1 MSPVPRTKPYD
12 GPPLF
17 CYGFRPFF
25 LGASLFAGLAVALWL
40 PAYFGELA
48 LPTAYPPLDWHIHEM
63 IYGYGAAAVAGFTL
77 TAIPNWTGRLPL
89 QGGRLIAL
97 TALWIA
103 GRLAMAFSAPIG
115 AIPAAAVDLA
125 FLALLIVF
133 VARELGHGGQ
143 SHNRKVA
150 VALAVLWLGDLVFH
164 VEAIARGYADYGVRA
179 GLAAL
184 LLLITLIGGRIIPSF
199 TRNWLA
205 RMNPGPLPAP
215 ADRWDVAAI
224 VLTALALAAWVAAP
238 GAALTGWALVAAG
251 LAQAARLARW
261 RGWRAWRDRL
271 VLVLH
276 VAYLFVPV
284 GFALTALS
292 AFGLAPESAGV
303 HAWAIG
309 AIGGMT
315 IAVMSRAAL
324 GHTGRALI
332 ASPAAQA
339 VYALVFIAAIARIYA
354 ALAPE
359 HGFAALHFAAF
370 AWIAAF
376 FGFSIAYWRVFT
388 GPRREANQT

>member
-1 MSPVPRTKPYD
+1 MPPIPRTKPYD
-12 GPPLF
+12 GPALF
-17 CYGFRPFF
+17 SYGFRPFF
-25 LGASLFAGLAVALWL
+25 LGASLFAGIAVVLWL
-40 PAYFGELA
+40 PAYFGELT
-48 LPTAYPPLDWHIHEM
+48 LPTAYPALYWHIHEM

-77 TAIPNWTGRLPL
+77 TAIPNWTGGLPL
-89 QGGRLIAL
+89 QGGKLIAL
-97 TALWIA
+97 SGLWLA
-103 GRLAMAFSAPIG
+103 GRLAMAFSALIG
-115 AIPAAAVDLA
+115 AIPAAAIDLA
-125 FLALLIVF
+125 FLATLIVF
-133 VARELGHGGQ
+133 VARELSHGGQ

-164 VEAIARGYADYGVRA
+164 IEAIAQGYANYGVRI

-205 RMNPGPLPAP
+205 RMNPGALPAP

-224 VLTALALAAWVAAP
+224 ILTAIALAGWIAAP
-238 GAALTGWALVAAG
+238 SAMLVGWALFAAG

-276 VAYLFVPV
+276 VAYLFVPI
-284 GFALTALS
+284 GFLLTALS

-332 ASPAAQA
+332 ASPAVQA
-339 VYALVFIAAIARIYA
+339 VYALLFGAAIARICA

-359 HGFAALHFAAF
+359 HGVAALHVAAF

-376 FGFSIAYWRVFT
+376 LGFAIAYWRVFT
-388 GPRREANQT
+388 GPRL

>member
-1 MSPVPRTKPYD
+1 MPPIPRTKPYD
-12 GPPLF
+12 GPALF
-17 CYGFRPFF
+17 SYGFRPFF
-25 LGASLFAGLAVALWL
+25 LGASLFAGIAVVLWL
-40 PAYFGELA
+40 PAYFGELT
-48 LPTAYPPLDWHIHEM
+48 LPTAYPSLYWHIHEM

-77 TAIPNWTGRLPL
+77 TAIPNWTGGLPL
-89 QGGRLIAL
+89 QGGKLIAL
-97 TALWIA
+97 SGLWLA
-103 GRLAMAFSAPIG
+103 GRLAMAFSALIG
-115 AIPAAAVDLA
+115 AIPAAAIDLA
-125 FLALLIVF
+125 FLATLIVF
-133 VARELGHGGQ
+133 VVRELSHGGQ

-164 VEAIARGYADYGVRA
+164 IEAIAQGYANYGVRI

-205 RMNPGPLPAP
+205 RMNPGALPAP

-224 VLTALALAAWVAAP
+224 ILTAIALAGWIAAP
-238 GAALTGWALVAAG
+238 SAMLVGWALFAAG

-276 VAYLFVPV
+276 VAYLFVPI
-284 GFALTALS
+284 GFLLTALS

-332 ASPAAQA
+332 ASPAVQA
-339 VYALVFIAAIARIYA
+339 VYALLFGAAIARICA

-359 HGFAALHFAAF
+359 HGVAALHVAAF

-376 FGFSIAYWRVFT
+376 LGFAIAYWRVFT
-388 GPRREANQT
+388 GPRL

>member
-1 MSPVPRTKPYD
+1 MPPIPRTKPYD
-12 GPPLF
+12 GPALF
-17 CYGFRPFF
+17 SYGFRPFF
-25 LGASLFAGLAVALWL
+25 LGASLFAGIAVVLWL
-40 PAYFGELA
+40 PAYFGELT
-48 LPTAYPPLDWHIHEM
+48 LPTAYPALYWHIHEM

-77 TAIPNWTGRLPL
+77 TAIPNWTGGLPL
-89 QGGRLIAL
+89 QGGKLIAL
-97 TALWIA
+97 SGLWLA
-103 GRLAMAFSAPIG
+103 GRLAMAFSALIG
-115 AIPAAAVDLA
+115 AIPAAAIDLA
-125 FLALLIVF
+125 FLATLIVF
-133 VARELGHGGQ
+133 VARELSHGGQ

-164 VEAIARGYADYGVRA
+164 IEAIAQGYANYGVRI

-205 RMNPGPLPAP
+205 RMNPGALPAP

-224 VLTALALAAWVAAP
+224 ILTAIALAGWIAAP
-238 GAALTGWALVAAG
+238 SAMLVGWALFAAG

-276 VAYLFVPV
+276 VAYLFVPI
-284 GFALTALS
+284 GFLLTALS

-332 ASPAAQA
+332 ASPAVQA
-339 VYALVFIAAIARIYA
+339 VYALLFGAAIARICA

-359 HGFAALHFAAF
+359 HGVAALHVAAF

-376 FGFSIAYWRVFT
+376 LGFAVAYWRVFT
-388 GPRREANQT
+388 GPRL

>member
-1 MSPVPRTKPYD
+1 MPSIPRTKPYD

-17 CYGFRPFF
+17 SYGFRPFF
-25 LGASLFAGLAVALWL
+25 LGASLFAGLAVLLWL

-48 LPTAYPPLDWHIHEM
+48 LPTAYPPLYWHIHEM
-63 IYGYGAAAVAGFTL
+63 LYGYGAAAVAGFTL

-97 TALWIA
+97 SGLWLA
-103 GRLAMAFSAPIG
+103 GRVAMAFSALIG
-115 AIPAAAVDLA
+115 AVPAAAIDLA
-125 FLALLIVF
+125 FLALLIAF

-164 VEAIARGYADYGVRA
+164 VEAIAQGYANYGVRI
-179 GLAAL
+179 GVAAL

-205 RMNPGPLPAP
+205 RMNPGALPAP
-215 ADRWDVAAI
+215 ADRSDVAAI
-224 VLTALALAAWVAAP
+224 IVTAIALAGWIAAP
-238 GAALTGWALVAAG
+238 TAALVGWALLAAG

-284 GFALTALS
+284 GFVLTALS

-339 VYALVFIAAIARIYA
+339 VYALVFAAAIARICA

-359 HGFAALHFAAF
+359 HGFVALHVAAF
-370 AWIAAF
+370 AWIAAYF
-376 FGFSIAYWRVFT
+376 LFAAAYWRVFT
-388 GPRREANQT
+388 GPRAG

>member
-1 MSPVPRTKPYD
+1 MSPIPRAKPYD

-17 CYGFRPFF
+17 SYGFRPFF

-40 PAYFGELA
+40 PAYFGELT
-48 LPTAYPPLDWHIHEM
+48 LPTAYPPLYWHIHEM
-63 IYGYGAAAVAGFTL
+63 IYGYGAAVVAGFTL

-89 QGGRLIAL
+89 QGGKLIAL
-97 TALWIA
+97 AAVWLA
-103 GRLAMAFSAPIG
+103 GRLAMAVSALVG
-115 AIPAAAVDLA
+115 AAPAAAVDLA

-143 SHNRKVA
+143 SHNRMVA
-150 VALAVLWLGDLVFH
+150 AALAVLWLGDLVFH
-164 VEAIARGYADYGVRA
+164 VEAIAKGYADYGVRV

-205 RMNPGPLPAP
+205 RMNPGALPAP
-215 ADRWDVAAI
+215 ADRWDMAAI
-224 VLTALALAAWVAAP
+224 VLAAVALAAWVAAP
-238 GAALTGWALVAAG
+238 DAALTGWALAAAG
-251 LAQAARLARW
+251 LAHAARLARW

-309 AIGGMT
+309 AVGGMT
-315 IAVMSRAAL
+315 IAMMSRAAL

-339 VYALVFIAAIARIYA
+339 VYALVFGAAIARICA

-359 HGFAALHFAAF
+359 HGFAALHVAAF
-370 AWIAAF
+370 AWIIAF
-376 FGFSIAYWRVFT
+376 FGFAIAYWRVFT
-388 GPRREANQT
+388 GPRL

>member
-1 MSPVPRTKPYD
+1 MPPIPRTKPYD
-12 GPPLF
+12 GPALF
-17 CYGFRPFF
+17 SYGFRPFF
-25 LGASLFAGLAVALWL
+25 LGASLFAGIAVVLWL
-40 PAYFGELA
+40 PAYFGELT
-48 LPTAYPPLDWHIHEM
+48 LPTAYPSLYWHIHEM

-77 TAIPNWTGRLPL
+77 TAIPNWTGGLPL
-89 QGGRLIAL
+89 QGGKLIAL
-97 TALWIA
+97 SGLWLA
-103 GRLAMAFSAPIG
+103 GRLAMAFSALIG
-115 AIPAAAVDLA
+115 AIPAAAIDLA
-125 FLALLIVF
+125 FLATLIVF
-133 VARELGHGGQ
+133 VARELSHGGQ

-164 VEAIARGYADYGVRA
+164 IEAIAQGYANYGVRI

-205 RMNPGPLPAP
+205 RKNPGALPAP

-224 VLTALALAAWVAAP
+224 ILTAIALAGWIAAP
-238 GAALTGWALVAAG
+238 SAMLVGWALFAAG

-276 VAYLFVPV
+276 VAYLFVPI
-284 GFALTALS
+284 GFLLTALS

-332 ASPAAQA
+332 ASPAVQA
-339 VYALVFIAAIARIYA
+339 VYALLFGAAIARICA

-359 HGFAALHFAAF
+359 HGVAALHVAAF

-376 FGFSIAYWRVFT
+376 LGFAVAYWRVFT
-388 GPRREANQT
+388 GPRL

>member
-1 MSPVPRTKPYD
+1 MPPIPRTKPYD
-12 GPPLF
+12 GPALF
-17 CYGFRPFF
+17 SYGFRPFF
-25 LGASLFAGLAVALWL
+25 LGASLFAGIAVVLWL
-40 PAYFGELA
+40 PAYFGELT
-48 LPTAYPPLDWHIHEM
+48 LPTAYPALYWHIHEM

-77 TAIPNWTGRLPL
+77 TAIPNWTGGLPL
-89 QGGRLIAL
+89 QGGKLIAL
-97 TALWIA
+97 SGLWLA
-103 GRLAMAFSAPIG
+103 GRLAMAFSALIG
-115 AIPAAAVDLA
+115 AIPAAAIDLA
-125 FLALLIVF
+125 FLATLIVF

-164 VEAIARGYADYGVRA
+164 IEAIAQGYANYGVRI

-205 RMNPGPLPAP
+205 RMNPGALPAP

-224 VLTALALAAWVAAP
+224 ILTAIALAGWIAAP
-238 GAALTGWALVAAG
+238 SAMLVGWALFAAG

-276 VAYLFVPV
+276 VAYLFVPI
-284 GFALTALS
+284 GFLLTALS

-332 ASPAAQA
+332 ASPAVQA
-339 VYALVFIAAIARIYA
+339 VYALLFGAAIARICA

-359 HGFAALHFAAF
+359 HGVAALHVAAF

-376 FGFSIAYWRVFT
+376 LGFAVAYWRVFT
-388 GPRREANQT
+388 GPRL

>member
-1 MSPVPRTKPYD
+1 MPPIPRTKPYD
-12 GPPLF
+12 GPALF
-17 CYGFRPFF
+17 SYGFRPFF
-25 LGASLFAGLAVALWL
+25 LGASLFAGIAVALWL
-40 PAYFGELA
+40 PAYFGELT
-48 LPTAYPPLDWHIHEM
+48 LPTAYPSLYWHIHEM

-77 TAIPNWTGRLPL
+77 TAIPNWTGGLPL
-89 QGGRLIAL
+89 QGGKLIAL
-97 TALWIA
+97 SGLWLA
-103 GRLAMAFSAPIG
+103 GRLAMAFSALIG
-115 AIPAAAVDLA
+115 AIPAAAIDLA
-125 FLALLIVF
+125 FLATLIVF
-133 VARELGHGGQ
+133 VARELSHGGQ

-164 VEAIARGYADYGVRA
+164 IEAIAQGYANYGVRI

-205 RMNPGPLPAP
+205 RMNPGALPAP

-224 VLTALALAAWVAAP
+224 ILTAIALAGWIAAP
-238 GAALTGWALVAAG
+238 SAMLVGWALFAAG

-276 VAYLFVPV
+276 VAYLFVPI
-284 GFALTALS
+284 GFLLTALS

-332 ASPAAQA
+332 ASPAVQA
-339 VYALVFIAAIARIYA
+339 VYALLFGAAIARICA

-359 HGFAALHFAAF
+359 HGVAALHVAAF

-376 FGFSIAYWRVFT
+376 LGFAIAYWRVFT
-388 GPRREANQT
+388 GPQL

>member
-1 MSPVPRTKPYD
+1 MPSVPRTKPYD

-17 CYGFRPFF
+17 SYGFRPFF
-25 LGASLFAGLAVALWL
+25 LGAALFAGFAVLVWL

-48 LPTAYPPLDWHIHEM
+48 LPSAYPPLYWHIHEM

-89 QGGRLIAL
+89 QGGRLITL
-97 TALWIA
+97 SGLWLA
-103 GRLAMAFSAPIG
+103 GRVAMAFSAAIG
-115 AIPAAAVDLA
+115 AVPAAAIDLA
-125 FLALLIVF
+125 FLALLIAF

-164 VEAIARGYADYGVRA
+164 VEAIAQGYANYGVRI

-205 RMNPGPLPAP
+205 RMNPGALPAP

-224 VLTALALAAWVAAP
+224 VVTAIALAGWIAAP
-238 GAALTGWALVAAG
+238 NAALVGWALIAAG

-261 RGWRAWRDRL
+261 RGWRAGRDRL

-284 GFALTALS
+284 GFVLTALS

-339 VYALVFIAAIARIYA
+339 VYALLFGAAIARICA

-359 HGFAALHFAAF
+359 HGVVALHVAAF
-370 AWIAAF
+370 AWIAAYF
-376 FGFSIAYWRVFT
+376 LFAAAYWRVFT
-388 GPRREANQT
+388 GPRL

>member
-1 MSPVPRTKPYD
+1 MPPVPRTKPYD

-17 CYGFRPFF
+17 SYGFRPFF

-40 PAYFGELA
+40 PAYFGELS

-63 IYGYGAAAVAGFTL
+63 IYGYGAAVVAGFTL

-89 QGGRLIAL
+89 QGGKLIAL
-97 TALWIA
+97 AALWLA
-103 GRLAMAFSAPIG
+103 GRLAMAGSALIG
-115 AIPAAAVDLA
+115 AAPAAAVELA

-143 SHNRKVA
+143 SHNRMVA
-150 VALAVLWLGDLVFH
+150 AALAVLWLGDLVFH
-164 VEAIARGYADYGVRA
+164 VEAIAKGYADYGVRV

-205 RMNPGPLPAP
+205 RMNPGALPAP
-215 ADRWDVAAI
+215 ADRWDMAAI
-224 VLTALALAAWVAAP
+224 VLTAVALAAWVAAP
-238 GAALTGWALVAAG
+238 DAALTGWALIAAG
-251 LAQAARLARW
+251 LAHAARLARW

-276 VAYLFVPV
+276 IAYLFVPI

-315 IAVMSRAAL
+315 VAVMSRAAL

-339 VYALVFIAAIARIYA
+339 VYALVFGAAIARIYA

-359 HGFAALHFAAF
+359 HGFAALHVAAF

-376 FGFSIAYWRVFT
+376 FGFAIAYWRIFT
-388 GPRREANQT
+388 GPRRAG

>member
-1 MSPVPRTKPYD
+1 MPPIPRTKPYD
-12 GPPLF
+12 GPALF
-17 CYGFRPFF
+17 SYGFRPFF
-25 LGASLFAGLAVALWL
+25 LGASLFAGIAVVLWL
-40 PAYFGELA
+40 PAYFGELT
-48 LPTAYPPLDWHIHEM
+48 LPTAYPALYWHIHEM

-77 TAIPNWTGRLPL
+77 TAIPNWTGGLPL
-89 QGGRLIAL
+89 QGGKLIAL
-97 TALWIA
+97 SGLWLA
-103 GRLAMAFSAPIG
+103 GRLAMAFSALIG
-115 AIPAAAVDLA
+115 AIPAAAIDLA
-125 FLALLIVF
+125 FLATLIVF
-133 VARELGHGGQ
+133 VVRELSHGGQ

-164 VEAIARGYADYGVRA
+164 IEAIAQGYANYGVRI

-205 RMNPGPLPAP
+205 RKNPGALPAP

-224 VLTALALAAWVAAP
+224 ILTAIALAGWIAAP
-238 GAALTGWALVAAG
+238 SAMLVGWALFAAG

-276 VAYLFVPV
+276 VAYLFVPI
-284 GFALTALS
+284 GFLLTALS

-332 ASPAAQA
+332 ASPAVQA
-339 VYALVFIAAIARIYA
+339 VYALLFGAAIARICA

-359 HGFAALHFAAF
+359 HGVAALHVAAF

-376 FGFSIAYWRVFT
+376 LGFAVAYWRVFT
-388 GPRREANQT
+388 GPRL

>member
-1 MSPVPRTKPYD
+1 
-12 GPPLF
+12 
-17 CYGFRPFF
+17 
-25 LGASLFAGLAVALWL
+25 
-40 PAYFGELA
+40 
-48 LPTAYPPLDWHIHEM
+48 
-63 IYGYGAAAVAGFTL
+63 
-77 TAIPNWTGRLPL
+77 
-89 QGGRLIAL
+89 
-97 TALWIA
+97 
-103 GRLAMAFSAPIG
+103 
-115 AIPAAAVDLA
+115 
-125 FLALLIVF
+125 
-133 VARELGHGGQ
+133 
-143 SHNRKVA
+143 
-150 VALAVLWLGDLVFH
+150 VLWLGDLVFH
-164 VEAIARGYADYGVRA
+164 VEAIARGYADYGVRV

-388 GPRREANQT
+388 GLRREANQT

>member
-1 MSPVPRTKPYD
+1 MPPVPRTKPYD

-17 CYGFRPFF
+17 SHGFRPFF
-25 LGASLFAGLAVALWL
+25 LGASLFAGLAILLWL
-40 PAYFGELA
+40 PAYFGELT
-48 LPTAYPPLDWHIHEM
+48 LPTAYPPLDWHVHEM

-89 QGGRLIAL
+89 QGGQLIAL
-97 TALWIA
+97 AALWLA
-103 GRLAMAFSAPIG
+103 GRLAMAVSALVG
-115 AIPAAAVDLA
+115 AMPAAAVDLA

-133 VARELGHGGQ
+133 CARELGHGGQ
-143 SHNRKVA
+143 SHNRKVVA
-150 VALAVLWLGDLVFH
+150 ALAILWLGDLVFH
-164 VEAIARGYADYGVRA
+164 VEAIAKGYADYWRA
-179 GLAAL
+179 RRSRRAAVAGHADRRPHHSEL
-184 LLLITLIGGRIIPSF
+184 HPQ
-199 TRNWLA
+199 LA
-205 RMNPGPLPAP
+205 RAHEPGPLPAP
-215 ADRWDVAAI
+215 ADRWDTAAI
-224 VLTALALAAWVAAP
+224 VLAAVALAGWVAAP
-238 GAALTGWALVAAG
+238 DAAPAGWALLAAG
-251 LAQAARLARW
+251 LAHAARLARW

-284 GFALTALS
+284 GFMLTALS

-315 IAVMSRAAL
+315 VAVMSRAAL

-339 VYALVFIAAIARIYA
+339 VYALVFAAAIARIYA

-359 HGFAALHFAAF
+359 HGFAALHVAAF

-376 FGFSIAYWRVFT
+376 LGFAAAYWRIFT
-388 GPRREANQT
+388 GPPRAG